1 MNTVEA
7 ADAVAAAVGQTGGM
21 SDESSVVIPASGNQY
36 TITAGDYEATI
47 ASVGATLR
55 TLTYRGRDL
64 VVPFEPDIVRPFFR
78 GATLAPWP
86 NRIVDG
92 RYAFRGRA
100 YEVALTEP
108 GRGQALHGLA
118 SWLDFAPV
126 ETAESWVTLGA
137 TIEPQQGY
145 PWRIRVETTFAI
157 GADGLTQRVKATNLS
172 HDFAPWGTGPHPY
185 LVAPGDLDDWTLTL
199 PAAQVLTV
207 TPDRL
212 SPVGLQPVTADAER
226 FDFREPRA
234 IGAVKIDHAYTDLV
248 RDRDGLVTV
257 RVTDA
262 QGAGVAITWDSRCP
276 WVQIHT
282 ADQPAG
288 SGAPGHRAGLAVEP
302 MTCAP
307 DAFNDD
313 RYPFDTGLAVIAP
326 SDSHKASWRIS
337 ALS

>member
-1 MNTVEA
+1 MSGAETGEL
-7 ADAVAAAVGQTGGM
+7 AVGQTGDM
-21 SDESSVVIPASGNQY
+21 SVESAAVVPASGVQH

-64 VVPFEPDIVRPFFR
+64 VVPFEADTVRPFFR

-92 RYAFRGRA
+92 RYEFRGRP

-108 GRGQALHGLA
+108 SRQQALHGLA
-118 SWLDFAPV
+118 SWLDFSPV
-126 ETAESWVTLGA
+126 ESADSWITLSA
-137 TIEPQQGY
+137 TIQPQQGY
-145 PWRIRVETTFAI
+145 PWRIRVDTTFAL
-157 GADGLTQRVKATNLS
+157 GADGLTQRVTATNLS
-172 HDFAPWGTGPHPY
+172 RDFAPWGTGPHPY
-185 LVAPGDLDDWTLTL
+185 LVAPHGELDEWSLTL
-199 PAAQVLTV
+199 PAAHVLTV

-226 FDFREPRA
+226 FDFREART

-257 RVTDA
+257 RVADA
-262 QGAGVAITWDSRCP
+262 QGAGASITWDSRCP

-282 ADQPAG
+282 ADQRGGA
-288 SGAPGHRAGLAVEP
+288 GAPGHRAGLAVEP

-307 DAFNDD
+307 DAFNDG

-326 SDSHKASWRIS
+326 ADSHKASWRIS